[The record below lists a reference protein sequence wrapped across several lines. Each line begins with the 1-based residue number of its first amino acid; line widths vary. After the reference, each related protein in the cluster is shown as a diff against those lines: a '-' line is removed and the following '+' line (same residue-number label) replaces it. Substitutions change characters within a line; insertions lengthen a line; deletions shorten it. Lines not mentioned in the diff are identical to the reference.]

1 MGSFVNLPV
10 FLCVMGL
17 LSETLCSFTLEV
29 EVEKSVTIWCQHELT
44 YRGSIFWFKHT
55 TDSVPLLLGCKK
67 FRTSAPSQNCYF
79 SNDSERLVMFVQHE
93 NTSLTIT
100 ALNVSDTG
108 LYYCSTM
115 ESEQVIFR
123 NSTYLHVRGVNKTVS
138 ENKVT
143 GCDCSTVIVVL
154 SSVFGLMVLILLS
167 VLIFILLKHRKT
179 HSAAEEVNGVAHS
192 DSVIYTTLH
201 YPNEKTTRTRRH
213 DGTMKPCVIYSSVA

>member
-1 MGSFVNLPV
+1 
-10 FLCVMGL
+10 
-17 LSETLCSFTLEV
+17 
-29 EVEKSVTIWCQHELT
+29 
-44 YRGSIFWFKHT
+44 
-55 TDSVPLLLGCKK
+55 
-67 FRTSAPSQNCYF
+67 
-79 SNDSERLVMFVQHE
+79 MFVQHE

-123 NSTYLHVRGVNKTVS
+123 NSTYLHVR
-138 ENKVT
+138 